1 MKNETIIQ
9 AVESFDGM
17 ELLMTVNVPDKP
29 KAVVVF
35 VHGLCEHQGRYD
47 YITGK
52 FIEHDFKVY
61 RFDHRGHG
69 KSKGERYLYTTPDE
83 IIDDTNF
90 IVDLAIKE
98 NPELPVYV
106 IGHSMG
112 GFAAAAYGTKYP
124 GKVAGIVL
132 SGGLTRDNGGLIINV
147 DMDLDPMTQFPN
159 ELGDGVCSDPTV
171 VEAYG
176 NDPLNGKFF
185 TAGLCQNLAKSI
197 KWLTETKTFDYPV
210 LLLHGEKDAL
220 VSPRDTLDFFAEVP
234 SKDKQMK
241 IYGNACHEIFNE
253 YIKDEVIADTIAWI
267 EYRLK

>member
-1 MKNETIIQ
+1 MRKELTV
-9 AVESFDGM
+9 ASFDGM
-17 ELLMTVNVPDKP
+17 ELVMTVDTPEVC

-52 FIEHDFKVY
+52 FTARDFKVY

-69 KSKGERYLYTTPDE
+69 KSSGDRYFYTNKDE

-90 IVDLAIKE
+90 IVELAKEE
-98 NPELPVYV
+98 NPGLPVYV

-112 GFAAAAYGTKYP
+112 GFAAAAFGTRYP
-124 GKVAGIVL
+124 DVVDGIVL
-132 SGGLTRDNGGLIINV
+132 SGGLTRDNTGLIINV
-147 DMDLDPMTQFPN
+147 DMGLDPKTEFPN
-159 ELGDGVCSDPTV
+159 ELGDGVCSDPAV

-176 NDPLNGKFF
+176 KDPLNGKFF
-185 TAGLCQNLAKSI
+185 TAGLCQSI
-197 KWLTETKTFDYPV
+197 AEGLRWLMDNRTFSYPV

-220 VSPRDTLDFFAEVP
+220 VSPKDTQDFFADIRSE
-234 SKDKQMK
+234 DKQMK

-253 YIKDEVIADTIAWI
+253 YIRDEVIEDALAWI
-267 EYRLK
+267 EYRLG